1 MEKELQKQ
9 IIEIVNQISNTSVL
23 KFLLQLIKFTYFRYR
38 YLEDNCK

>member
-9 IIEIVNQISNTSVL
+9 ICEMIKQISDTSVL
-23 KFLLQLIKFTYFRYR
+23 KFLFRIIKFNYYRYR